1 MCLTRHA
8 LPLRSSPARD
18 EGTTGAFCSCGI
30 YRKRTSR
37 QAHTTPNRRLGRQT
51 KALSVRKPQLEPET
65 RRQITAQHRA
75 NTLITRPKYYLF
87 SMFPIFFSSIEIM
100 PFGMLTNSMKS
111 GL

>member
-1 MCLTRHA
+1 MCLARHA

-18 EGTTGAFCSCGI
+18 EGATGAFCSCGI

-37 QAHTTPNRRLGRQT
+37 QTHHTKSMPLTADQS
-51 KALSVRKPQLEPET
+51 ALVRKPQLEPET
-65 RRQITAQHRA
+65 RRKITAQYRA
-75 NTLITRPKYYLF
+75 NTLIIGPKYYLF

>member
-1 MCLTRHA
+1 MENEQTYFTSIQKA
-8 LPLRSSPARD
+8 
-18 EGTTGAFCSCGI
+18 TGLA
-30 YRKRTSR
+30 
-37 QAHTTPNRRLGRQT
+37 TPEEPQLN
-51 KALSVRKPQLEPET
+51 AAQLEPET
-65 RRQITAQHRA
+65 RRQITVQHRA

>member
-1 MCLTRHA
+1 MRFRFGQVLLATKAPLAPSTRA
-8 LPLRSSPARD
+8 ESIGNARL
-18 EGTTGAFCSCGI
+18 A
-30 YRKRTSR
+30 R
-37 QAHTTPNRRLGRQT
+37 HTTSNRCLGRQT

-65 RRQITAQHRA
+65 RRQITAQYRA
-75 NTLITRPKYYLF
+75 NTLIIRPKYYLF

>member
-1 MCLTRHA
+1 MRFRFGQVLLATKVPLAPSARTESIGNARLARH
-8 LPLRSSPARD
+8 
-18 EGTTGAFCSCGI
+18 I
-30 YRKRTSR
+30 TS
-37 QAHTTPNRRLGRQT
+37 NRYLGRLT

-100 PFGMLTNSMKS
+100 PFGMLTNSIKS

>member
-1 MCLTRHA
+1 MCLARHA
-8 LPLRSSPARD
+8 LSLRSSPARD
-18 EGTTGAFCSCGI
+18 EGATGAFCSCGI

-37 QAHTTPNRRLGRQT
+37 QAHHIKRRLGRQT

-65 RRQITAQHRA
+65 RRQITAQYRA
-75 NTLITRPKYYLF
+75 NTLIIRPKYYLF

>member
-1 MCLTRHA
+1 MRFRFGQVLLATKAPLAPSARAESIGNA
-8 LPLRSSPARD
+8 LAR
-18 EGTTGAFCSCGI
+18 
-30 YRKRTSR
+30 
-37 QAHTTPNRRLGRQT
+37 HTTSNRCLSRQT

-65 RRQITAQHRA
+65 RRQITAQYRA
-75 NTLITRPKYYLF
+75 NTLIIRPKYYLF

>member
-1 MCLTRHA
+1 MRFRFGQVPLATKAPLAPSARAESIGNARLARHN
-8 LPLRSSPARD
+8 
-18 EGTTGAFCSCGI
+18 
-30 YRKRTSR
+30 
-37 QAHTTPNRRLGRQT
+37 TPNQRLGRQT

-65 RRQITAQHRA
+65 RRQITVQHRA